1 MAMAYTH
8 LAIQPSVVDLESLPK
23 DGRQY
28 VYTNVG
34 GELNSILKDM
44 IGDNAYRVEIELK
57 PLGNAYSATGTIE
70 SSVDE
75 LCSLCA
81 YEFKQGIRE
90 RFNEILVVGE
100 TPAGHG
106 SHQARVNHSSEL
118 NMSGP
123 ECTELPNSQ
132 FAVGEFIRELI
143 GISRPIKPLGRPDC
157 DSNCSNYQ
165 EALKKGWLNP
175 SNEKGFEKENPFA
188 KLRDLK
194 LNS

>member
-1 MAMAYTH
+1 MVYTH
-8 LAIQPSVVDLESLPK
+8 LTLQPTVIDLGSIPHA
-23 DGRQY
+23 GRQF

-34 GELNSILKDM
+34 GELNAVLKDM
-44 IGDNAYRVEIELK
+44 IGANPYRVEIELK

-81 YEFKQGIRE
+81 FEFKQAVKE

-118 NMSGP
+118 NLSGP
-123 ECTELPNSQ
+123 ECTELPNDQ
-132 FAVGEFIRELI
+132 FVVGEFIRELI
-143 GISRPIKPLGRPDC
+143 GLSRPIKPLGRPDC
-157 DSNCSNYQ
+157 DSSCSNYQ
-165 EALKKGWLNP
+165 EALKKGWLTP
-175 SNEKGFEKENPFA
+175 SNETGFEKESPFA